1 MEQWLSVCVQFL
13 ITQDMVGSFL
23 ISRMK
28 YIRFLDRLY
37 QHPSLY
43 RRIVKVTWRV
53 FNQSNAWV
61 QVIFSGTNT
70 ENFLLLTQI
79 RILSKFLISLSK
91 MHTSHNPPSKKKTS
105 SHLHTNLKN
114 WNQSKYWKCSP
125 MQCMFFILMC
135 NKLKY
140 TSGIDQSDNSPQH
153 VLCLNAL

>member
-1 MEQWLSVCVQFL
+1 VEQWLSVCVQFL

-91 MHTSHNPPSKKKTS
+91 MHTSHNPPSKKK
-105 SHLHTNLKN
+105 NLITFTHKS
-114 WNQSKYWKCSP
+114 QELKSVKILK
-125 MQCMFFILMC
+125 MFTHAM
-135 NKLKY
+135 
-140 TSGIDQSDNSPQH
+140 H
-153 VLCLNAL
+153 VFYSNVQ